1 MFPASF
7 KTNHIFYFSN
17 KGCQTWPKITFGIS
31 FKTKQSKTTQNPSVL
46 ISAVPTSPNSMQY
59 CRWLCFLESRSHV
72 FKYNRKLWKICPLLR
87 KARFSLYFL
96 LQHCHNEAK
105 AFQAHLNGGNIKHT
119 KHQFIHTI
127 LKIKLNLNITSKP
140 WPSAY
145 ENINP
150 LTIKLI
156 KLTQS
161 WLVFCGRLFSVFD
174 ELQTTTKMNKQQWRK
189 CV

>member
-7 KTNHIFYFSN
+7 KTNHIFCFSN

-87 KARFSLYFL
+87 KAQFSLYFL

-105 AFQAHLNGGNIKHT
+105 ALQAYLNGGNIQQPKVRYPT
-119 KHQFIHTI
+119 AIHSRY
-127 LKIKLNLNITSKP
+127 IKNQTQLESNNQTLTS
-140 WPSAY
+140 SAY

-150 LTIKLI
+150 LT
-156 KLTQS
+156 
-161 WLVFCGRLFSVFD
+161 
-174 ELQTTTKMNKQQWRK
+174 TK
-189 CV
+189 